1 LVITVREIIRLK
13 KYIVPD
19 DYAQSHGLSVC
30 SLAGNER
37 EALSCPEIGLHK
49 SGPMKRQKGRRELID
64 KDVQRTMIELHLS
77 TGVAKS
83 YIWQLFTGHKGE
95 DHGQILYWMRQ
106 LGYLPEK
113 RTVRKPVPLFK
124 MSKKR
129 RITDT
134 KPDAEQALQARIK
147 QLEKQL
153 QDSLLTAEAYR
164 RMIQIAESELKI
176 DIQKKSDTK

>member
-1 LVITVREIIRLK
+1 
-13 KYIVPD
+13 
-19 DYAQSHGLSVC
+19 
-30 SLAGNER
+30 
-37 EALSCPEIGLHK
+37 
-49 SGPMKRQKGRRELID
+49 
-64 KDVQRTMIELHLS
+64 
-77 TGVAKS
+77 
-83 YIWQLFTGHKGE
+83 
-95 DHGQILYWMRQ
+95 MRQ